1 MEQVHFESLYPDTAW
16 SSEIEKLGSFIKDG
30 TSCQLLSIPG
40 AGRST
45 ILGLLAHN
53 SKIRIKHFG
62 KNQAAIHFVAVN
74 FSEIKKR
81 PLFDVMKF
89 LFLSLA
95 DSLRARKM
103 EEYEK
108 INDLFKESLGFND
121 ELVLFQALKEAID
134 YLALERKFKI
144 VFLFDRFEEYV
155 PKVTSEF
162 FTNLRTLRN
171 RAKYQFS
178 VIFSLNRP
186 LEELLEQDQLF
197 DFYEFIAGHYVYSGL
212 SDKVTTDFRVAYI
225 EKITGKKI
233 LPKILTGILEE
244 TGGVGRLIK
253 LSVETVLANNKFE
266 ARSTKSETNINN
278 KNPNTKNVS
287 SFDLPAGK
295 AGIRIS
301 DLGLGEYLFSQ
312 KPIQSALMEICRSL
326 LPVEQAALINNKFD
340 DPQAESYLETVAI
353 IKARKIQIPLFEK
366 HIKSHVGK
374 FQQDAKKIVY
384 DQNTNAIKMNEV
396 VLSDQLTSSEF
407 RLLKFLLQNPDR
419 IVDRDAL
426 IGVVWSSVKST
437 AGITDQ
443 AVDQLVFRVRRKI
456 EDDPNNPVHLLTV
469 KGRGFRFVS

>member
-16 SSEIEKLGSFIKDG
+16 SSEIEKLASFIKNG

-40 AGRST
+40 VGRST

-62 KNQAAIHFVAVN
+62 KLSAGSFGESQANTHFVLVN

-89 LFLSLA
+89 LFLSLE
-95 DSLRARKM
+95 DSLRERKR
-103 EEYEK
+103 EEYKK

-134 YLALERKFKI
+134 YLSLERKLKV

-155 PKVTSEF
+155 PQLTGEF

-178 VIFSLNRP
+178 VVFSLNRP
-186 LEELLEQDQLF
+186 LEELVEQSQLF
-197 DFYEFIAGHYVYSGL
+197 DFYEFIAGHHVYTGL
-212 SDKVTTDFRVAYI
+212 FDKATTDFRASYI

-233 LPKILTGILEE
+233 PPEILSKIIEQ

-253 LSVETVLANNKFE
+253 LS
-266 ARSTKSETNINN
+266 SETILSAQDMPDE
-278 KNPNTKNVS
+278 KN
-287 SFDLPAGK
+287 
-295 AGIRIS
+295 
-301 DLGLGEYLFSQ
+301 LGDYLFSQ
-312 KPIQSALMEICRSL
+312 KLIQSALMEICRSL
-326 LPVEQAALINNKFD
+326 LPVEQAALIYNKFND
-340 DPQAESYLETVAI
+340 KQAENYLETI
-353 IKARKIQIPLFEK
+353 GILKKDPTSGARKMQIPLFER
-366 HIKSHVGK
+366 HIKTHVGK
-374 FQQDAKKIVY
+374 FQLNVKKIVY
-384 DQNTNAIKMNEV
+384 DDNTNVIKMDDS

-407 RLLKFLLQNPDR
+407 RLLKFLLQNADK
-419 IVDRDAL
+419 IVERDE
-426 IGVVWSSVKST
+426 IINVVWSNVKST

-443 AVDQLVFRVRRKI
+443 AVDQLIFRLRRKI
-456 EDDPNNPVHLLTV
+456 EEDPNNPVHLLTV
-469 KGRGFRFVS
+469 KGRGFRFAP

>member
-1 MEQVHFESLYPDTAW
+1 MEQVNLESLYPDTAW
-16 SSEIEKLGSFIKDG
+16 NTEIEELAGFIKNG

-53 SKIRIKHFG
+53 SKVRLKHFG
-62 KNQAAIHFVAVN
+62 RDSAIHFVPVH
-74 FSEIKKR
+74 FSEVKKR

-103 EEYEK
+103 GEYGK
-108 INDLFKESLGFND
+108 VNNLFKESLGFKD

-134 YLALERKFKI
+134 YLALERKLKI

-155 PKVTSEF
+155 PKVTAEF

-178 VIFSLNRP
+178 VVFSLNRP
-186 LEELLEQDQLF
+186 LEDLLEQDQLF

-212 SDKVTTDFRVAYI
+212 YDKSTTDFRVAYI
-225 EKITGKKI
+225 EKITHKKI
-233 LPKILTGILEE
+233 LAKLIAEILIE

-253 LSVETVLANNKFE
+253 LSVETVLSPQGA
-266 ARSTKSETNINN
+266 IDD
-278 KNPNTKNVS
+278 KN
-287 SFDLPAGK
+287 FGD
-295 AGIRIS
+295 
-301 DLGLGEYLFSQ
+301 YLYSQ
-312 KPIQSALMEICRSL
+312 KLIQSALMQICASL
-326 LPVEQAALINNKFD
+326 LPSEQAVLINDKFD
-340 DPQAESYLETVAI
+340 DSAAVKYLETVGI
-353 IKARKIQIPLFEK
+353 LKDKKIQIPLFER

-374 FQQDAKKIVY
+374 FKQSTKVIVF
-384 DQNTNAIKMNEV
+384 DDNTNSIKMGEV

-407 RLLKFLLQNPDR
+407 RLLKFFLLNPER
-419 IVDRDAL
+419 IVERDEM
-426 IGVVWSSVKST
+426 ISVVWSSVKST

-443 AVDQLVFRVRRKI
+443 AVDQLVFRLRRKI

-469 KGRGFRFVS
+469 KGRGFKFEG